1 MRKLQ
6 LFFVIVFVSF
16 AFKGVSQIRDIS
28 FTVSPLVE
36 HTWWDNNL
44 TLDNSSFWGGRVG
57 FGFGPLFEIRGFYQK
72 SFDVEAAL
80 RDINW
85 KVTDNWADN
94 MTHSFVNISRYGGE
108 LKLNLVKSTFFSPYL
123 TAGAGVQ
130 TMKYDI
136 PSAAD
141 PLIMDNLKEEQL
153 FGTVGLGTK
162 FNISDRIVLSLEAKN
177 TFFNVN
183 EQSYYLEPNFT
194 PGDNKRLYNWSALA
208 SLDFYLGGIKNE
220 NASAVERAYAN
231 MFTDGFRGMKFVLEP
246 GGTYINFNDNTP
258 FADQYFVGGSAGFDF
273 SSLVGIRGF
282 YYQATEE
289 PNKISLD
296 LNNNLAM
303 YGGNII
309 ARLNY
314 PRGVNPYLSLG
325 GGYMKVGDDY
335 IDKYGLLHTV
345 ESTPFAFGGV
355 GLEIPLS
362 RYVALYGT
370 INAILTS
377 KKSLAL
383 EELQTPC
390 QVKTSTMYQAGVRL
404 NIGAASD
411 AQSVYQNT
419 LSQAVLEERELTNQ
433 RINELRSEYEQ
444 STSQQI
450 EEMRKEYEAR
460 INRLNA
466 ELDEANEL
474 NDARRANDI
483 LIEKKRAE
491 RILYE
496 MDNVSTSEGRLIR
509 MSSDDFER
517 LVDRVLREVR
527 QESYEYQQGRYYD
540 NSQQL
545 TPLEERLLQQLDNNN
560 QLSATQSQSIND
572 AIISDQLSELNN
584 KLDRNYNK
592 MNQIEATQGSRDSSP
607 VIITDRGTAQRP
619 IIAGRTDRGVVTG
632 PSSRT
637 GGTRFFK
644 LNRVGLFGGLGFG
657 DMTSFNVG
665 VRGYLQISSTPLDF
679 VPEFYAALGD
689 KNGIGIS
696 GNVIYNFNHHFK
708 RLLNPYVGL
717 GLGVFPGDKTHLGS
731 NIIIGSSIDVLGG
744 NLFVDYSA
752 RRLFKQNQI
761 AVGYK
766 FVF

>member
-1 MRKLQ
+1 MKKIQ
-6 LFFVIVFVSF
+6 LFFVIIFASI
-16 AFKGVSQIRDIS
+16 AFKGMSQIRDIS

-44 TLDNSSFWGGRVG
+44 TLDNSTFWGGRVG

-72 SFDVEAAL
+72 SFDVEATL

-94 MTHSFVNISRYGGE
+94 MTNSYVDISRYGGE
-108 LKLNLVKSTFFSPYL
+108 LKLNLIKNTFFSPYI
-123 TAGAGVQ
+123 TAGGGVQ
-130 TMKYDI
+130 TLKYDI

-141 PLIMDNLKEEQL
+141 PAIMDNLKEEQL
-153 FGTVGLGTK
+153 FGSVGLGTK
-162 FNISDRIVLSLEAKN
+162 FNITDRMVLSLEAKN

-183 EQSYYLEPNFT
+183 EQSYYLDPSFS
-194 PGDNKRLYNWSALA
+194 PGDKNKRLYNWSALA
-208 SLDFYLGGIKNE
+208 SLDIYLGGINNE

-258 FADQYFVGGSAGFDF
+258 FADQYFLGGSAGFDF

-325 GGYMKVGDDY
+325 GGYLKVGDEY
-335 IDKYGLLHTV
+335 IDKNGLVNTA

-362 RYVALYGT
+362 KYIALYGT

-383 EELQTPC
+383 EELQTPS
-390 QVKTSTMYQAGVRL
+390 QIKTSTMYQAGVRL
-404 NIGAASD
+404 NLGAASN

-419 LSQAVLEERELTNQ
+419 LSQAVFDERELTNQ

-444 STSQQI
+444 STNQQI

-460 INRLNA
+460 ITRLNT

-474 NDARRANDI
+474 KDARRANDI

-491 RILYE
+491 RILDE
-496 MDNVSTSEGRLIR
+496 MDYTSTSEGRLIR
-509 MSSDDFER
+509 MSSNDFEK
-517 LVDRVLREVR
+517 LVERVLREVK
-527 QESYEYQQGRYYD
+527 QENYIYQP
-540 NSQQL
+540 
-545 TPLEERLLQQLDNNN
+545 TPIEGNLLQP
-560 QLSATQSQSIND
+560 QSTND
-572 AIISDQLSELNN
+572 AILADQLSELNN
-584 KLDRNYNK
+584 KLDRNYNR
-592 MNQIEATQGSRDSSP
+592 MNQLDARQSSSGNNP
-607 VIITDRGTAQRP
+607 IIITERGSVQQP
-619 IIAGRTDRGVVTG
+619 IIAGRSNNGVIEVAGDRST
-632 PSSRT
+632 
-637 GGTRFFK
+637 GTRFFK

-679 VPEFYAALGD
+679 VPEFYAALGN
-689 KNGIGIS
+689 KNGIGLS
-696 GNVIYNFNHHFK
+696 GNVIYNFNHNFGK
-708 RLLNPYVGL
+708 VLNPYAGL
-717 GLGVFPGDKTHLGS
+717 GLGVFPGKKAHLGS
-731 NIIIGSSIDVLGG
+731 NIILGTSINVLGG

-752 RRLFKQNQI
+752 RSLFKQNQL